1 MKKTM
6 IAGFIFAALT
16 VVFAEETHV
25 VKQEDRSFSQTEIT
39 VKPGDKLVF
48 TNSDAVTHN
57 VFSKSEANA
66 FDIRVQK
73 PGEASVVEFKQEG
86 DTEVRCAI
94 HPRMKIIVH
103 VKK

>member
-1 MKKTM
+1 MKKIMTAIFM
-6 IAGFIFAALT
+6 FAAPAA
-16 VVFAEETHV
+16 VFAEDAHII
-25 VKQEDRSFSQTEIT
+25 KQEDRSFSQTEIT
-39 VKPGDKLVF
+39 IKPGDQLVF

-73 PGEASVVEFKQEG
+73 PGEASTVQFKQEG

>member
-1 MKKTM
+1 M
-6 IAGFIFAALT
+6 ITGFIFAALA
-16 VVFAEETHV
+16 VVLAEDTHLI
-25 VKQEDRSFSQTEIT
+25 KQEDRSFSQTEIT

-57 VFSKSEANA
+57 VFSKSPANS

-73 PGEASVVEFKQEG
+73 PGEASTVVFNQEG

-94 HPRMKIIVH
+94 HPRMKILVH
-103 VKK
+103 VQK

>member
-1 MKKTM
+1 MKKILTLSFCLAA
-6 IAGFIFAALT
+6 IAGAR
-16 VVFAEETHV
+16 AESTNVITQADHA
-25 VKQEDRSFSQTEIT
+25 FSQVEIT
-39 VKPGDKLVF
+39 IKPGDKLVF
-48 TNSDAVTHN
+48 TNADSVTHN

-73 PGEASVVEFKQEG
+73 PGEATMIQFDQAG

-103 VKK
+103 VQK